1 MFSSS
6 TQTTLRT
13 ARVLSTAIVASVV
26 ALQPICAASL
36 SDLSNE
42 SVLCAK
48 ADTTFSAHIDAHTGA
63 TQTVLTQHP
72 SPAAEVSQDDMEAYT
87 KFRVGG
93 YGELLASFLNYGQN
107 RFYGGTQNTDTR
119 RTIAIPRMT
128 LAADYRFNHQWNLG
142 LEVEFEAG
150 GVGIEQ
156 ELEKTENLEYE
167 TEMEKGGEVALEQ
180 FHITF
185 TACPAFSVR
194 VGHQIVPLGLINAH
208 HEPIFF
214 FGTSRPEGETTII
227 PSTWHETGLSFLG
240 QWGRRHARFAYEVQ
254 VVAGLNPDGFGR
266 DNWVADGK
274 QGLFEADNF
283 TSPAYVARLDWIGI
297 EGLRL
302 AASVYHVHDVTK
314 NADKTYKYSSCGRSP
329 LTIWALDG
337 QYANRFLRARANFIR
352 GSLDNAAKIS
362 AVTLS
367 NGSNYH
373 HGAERPVAK
382 VAMTYG
388 FEVGADLKGIFYSAR
403 RGPALFPF
411 VRYDYFNPQEEADTG
426 ASVDERC
433 QVSKWTGGINWF
445 ALPNLAVKAD
455 FASRRIGTNKPF
467 GSSDYHHENEFSIG
481 VAYVGW
487 FFRK

>member
-1 MFSSS
+1 M
-6 TQTTLRT
+6 
-13 ARVLSTAIVASVV
+13 
-26 ALQPICAASL
+26 
-36 SDLSNE
+36 
-42 SVLCAK
+42 
-48 ADTTFSAHIDAHTGA
+48 
-63 TQTVLTQHP
+63 
-72 SPAAEVSQDDMEAYT
+72 
-87 KFRVGG
+87 
-93 YGELLASFLNYGQN
+93 
-107 RFYGGTQNTDTR
+107 
-119 RTIAIPRMT
+119 
-128 LAADYRFNHQWNLG
+128 
-142 LEVEFEAG
+142 
-150 GVGIEQ
+150 
-156 ELEKTENLEYE
+156 
-167 TEMEKGGEVALEQ
+167 
-180 FHITF
+180 
-185 TACPAFSVR
+185 
-194 VGHQIVPLGLINAH
+194 
-208 HEPIFF
+208 
-214 FGTSRPEGETTII
+214 
-227 PSTWHETGLSFLG
+227 
-240 QWGRRHARFAYEVQ
+240 
-254 VVAGLNPDGFGR
+254 
-266 DNWVADGK
+266 ADGK

-337 QYANRFLRARANFIR
+337 QYVNRFFRARANFIR

-367 NGSNYH
+367 NVSNYH

-433 QVSKWTGGINWF
+433 QVSKWTGGFNWF

-481 VAYVGW
+481 VVYVGW